1 MANIIN
7 GINMGVH
14 DGGIIVS
21 VADKGNE
28 AVRECSKS
36 TSIYYMEPNITNSQ
50 RCKYDWSVSK
60 GSKR

>member
-50 RCKYDWSVSK
+50 RCKYD
-60 GSKR
+60 